1 MKIIQVIPSFAFGGA
16 EIMCENLIY
25 ALKKQGHEVSA
36 ISLFDSRTPI
46 AERIEA
52 AGISIRYLGKKPG
65 LDLSIKG
72 KLKKI
77 FKEERPD
84 AVHVHLNAIKYAA
97 PAAKA
102 ARVGRCVYTV
112 HNVADKDASGFSR
125 KLNHYFFKHSMA
137 TPVAL
142 TSTVKES
149 ITDVYGICPCKISV
163 VFNGIDLAKC
173 IRKESYQLGESI
185 EILHVGRFFAQKNHA
200 GMLEAF
206 KKIHDEIPKAH
217 LRLIGDG
224 ELRDATEQLA
234 RELGIEDAIIFEGKQ
249 ANVYP
254 YLHGADLFI
263 LPSLYEGMPIT
274 LIEAMGSAL
283 PIVATEVGGIPDMLS
298 DGESA
303 LLCPCD
309 PDAVA
314 DACIKLLRDDFLRE
328 RLGRGALDA
337 AQKFS
342 AEEMAEKYVEVY
354 SKK

>member
-16 EIMCENLIY
+16 EIMCENMIY
-25 ALKKQGHEVSA
+25 ALKRQGHEVCV
-36 ISLFDSRTPI
+36 ISLFDARTPI
-46 AERIEA
+46 SERIEA
-52 AGISIRYLGKKPG
+52 SGTDIRYLGKKPG

-77 FKEERPD
+77 FKAERPD

-102 ARVGRCVYTV
+102 AKIGKCVYTV
-112 HNVADKDASGFSR
+112 HSIADKDAGGISR
-125 KLNHYFFKHSMA
+125 RLNDYFFKHSMA

-149 ITDVYGICPCKISV
+149 VSRVYGICECKVPV
-163 VFNGIDLAKC
+163 VFNGIDLGKC
-173 IRKESYQLGESI
+173 IPKDNYALGESI
-185 EILHVGRFFAQKNHA
+185 ELLHIGSFSPVKNHE
-200 GMLEAF
+200 GILRAF
-206 KKIHDEIPKAH
+206 VKIREVYPSARLRFIGGGALMDEMK
-217 LRLIGDG
+217 
-224 ELRDATEQLA
+224 QLA
-234 RELGIEDAIIFEGKQ
+234 LSLGLGESVIFEGTQ
-249 ANVYP
+249 SNVYP
-254 YLHGADLFI
+254 YLNAADLFVF
-263 LPSLYEGMPIT
+263 PSHYEGMPMT

-303 LLCPCD
+303 TLCPCE
-309 PDAVA
+309 PDAIA
-314 DACIKLLRDDFLRE
+314 DACIKMLGDKSLRE
-328 RLGRGALDA
+328 KLGRGALEA

-342 AEEMAEKYVEVY
+342 ADNMAASYVEIY